1 MRVTRVVT
9 LVATVAA
16 AFLGATAVPGIMAA
30 ADHLDAYYT
39 PLAVTLVFGGM
50 LALFILTFVLDL
62 RRIRFAQGV
71 YAFVFLA
78 LQFLWVAALTSPLP
92 DAVNPW
98 ILELT
103 ALGTVPAA
111 IAWRPWAAWTY
122 LGVLSVIVAPIRY
135 ISNGGVDWT
144 VPLQYLLLTPTLT
157 ALFTALAMVAVRNAE
172 AVDTATRELRDAT
185 ARSAA
190 SRARAQEEIRLD
202 ALVHDEV
209 MSTLFYA
216 SRGDA
221 RLDES
226 VRTQARKALD
236 GLERLRGGR
245 TELEA
250 GVSPDEFVTRL
261 RAVVLGTS
269 IDVGFDA
276 RVTRTAPLP
285 GDVASAFAEATG
297 EAVRNSL
304 QHAGEAASRRVTVVV
319 DDRGI
324 EVRIYDTGIGFDV
337 RDVPP
342 HRLGI
347 LVSIRGRLATIP
359 DGRAHVTSYPGAGTL
374 VTLEWAAT

>member
-16 AFLGATAVPGIMAA
+16 AFLGATATPGIITAA
-30 ADHLDAYYT
+30 NHLDAYYT
-39 PLAVTLVFGGM
+39 PLAVVLVFGGM
-50 LALFILTFVLDL
+50 LTLFVLTFMLDL
-62 RRIRFAQGV
+62 RRIRITQGI
-71 YAFVFLA
+71 YALVFLG
-78 LQFLWVAALTSPLP
+78 LQLLWVAALTSPLP
-92 DAVNPW
+92 DGLNPW

-111 IAWRPWAAWTY
+111 VAWRPWAAWTY
-122 LGVLSVIVAPIRY
+122 LGVLSVIVGPLRY

-144 VPLQYLLLTPTLT
+144 TPLQYLLLTPTLT
-157 ALFTALAMVAVRNAE
+157 GLFTALAMVAVHNAE
-172 AVDTATRELRDAT
+172 AVDEATRELREAT

-190 SRARAQEEIRLD
+190 ARARSQEEVRLD

-226 VRTQARKALD
+226 VRVQARAALD
-236 GLERLRGGR
+236 GLERLRSGR
-245 TELEA
+245 TE
-250 GVSPDEFVTRL
+250 PDEGVPPDGFVSRI
-261 RAVVLGTS
+261 RAVVLGAS
-269 IDVGFDA
+269 IDVGFDS
-276 RVTRTAPLP
+276 RVTRTLPLP
-285 GDVASAFAEATG
+285 GDVASAFAEAAG

-304 QHAGEAASRRVTVVV
+304 QHAGESASRRVTVLVEDNHV
-319 DDRGI
+319 
-324 EVRIYDTGIGFDV
+324 EVRVYDTGAGFDA

-359 DGRAHVTSYPGAGTL
+359 DGSAQVTSYPGAGTL
-374 VTLEWAAT
+374 VTLEWSPR

>member
-1 MRVTRVVT
+1 VRVTRVVT

-16 AFLGATAVPGIMAA
+16 AFLGATAVPGNMAA
-30 ADHLDAYYT
+30 ADHLQAYYT

-62 RRIRFAQGV
+62 RRIRFAQGT
-71 YAFVFLA
+71 YALVFLA

-92 DAVNPW
+92 DGVNPW
-98 ILELT
+98 ILELG

-122 LGVLSVIVAPIRY
+122 LGVLSVIVGPIRF
-135 ISNGGVDWT
+135 ITNGGVDWT
-144 VPLQYLLLTPTLT
+144 VPLQNLLLTPTLA

-172 AVDTATRELRDAT
+172 AVDEATRELRDAT

-190 SRARAQEEIRLD
+190 ARARAQEEIRLD

-226 VRTQARKALD
+226 VRAQARDALA

-245 TELEA
+245 SEPAA
-250 GVSPDEFVTRL
+250 GVSPDGFVTRL
-261 RAVVLGTS
+261 RAVVLGAS

-276 RVTRTAPLP
+276 RVSRTTPLP

-304 QHAGEAASRRVTVVV
+304 QHAGERANRRVTVVV
-319 DDRGI
+319 EENGI
-324 EVRIYDTGIGFDV
+324 EVRIYDTGVGFDV
-337 RDVPP
+337 REVPP

-374 VTLEWAAT
+374 VTLEWTST